1 MKLTQTLRPTLS
13 QEQLEGLFQPRPTL
27 SQEQLEGLFQEL
39 CNKSNWK
46 EEITALIDASK
57 FADYNNACIHFT
69 GGPLDI
75 IDSGGGRALVHSK
88 GYYHFIGA

>member
-1 MKLTQTLRPTLS
+1 MKLTQTFDLPK
-13 QEQLEGLFQPRPTL
+13 PRPTL

-39 CNKSNWK
+39 CNKNNWK
-46 EEITALIDASK
+46 EEISALIDESK
-57 FADYNNACIHFT
+57 FNEYNDACIHFT
-69 GGPLDI
+69 GGTLDI